1 MLSRIDGVMVLRYY
15 KTKKNEKHCFLIYI
29 TFIAKVTFFFIDLKK
44 NVNYVLVA
52 GVYCL
57 SLELD
62 HIIPH
67 VVCYISPVVFQKKV
81 SHTGLEEHEGE

>member
-52 GVYCL
+52 GV
-57 SLELD
+57 
-62 HIIPH
+62 
-67 VVCYISPVVFQKKV
+67 
-81 SHTGLEEHEGE
+81 